1 MRIQYILIRLPTNKF
16 ASGIGVLLGNIVG
29 AIMRTVLTDEELVAW
44 GWRIPFLSGIVIGV
58 VALLIQMYGT
68 EFNPNEGFYSN
79 SESTV
84 DDEPVLQTAR
94 IEMQQSKH
102 PITESFRRENLAPLA
117 ASALV
122 PMLAGANYYVT
133 FVW

>member
-1 MRIQYILIRLPTNKF
+1 
-16 ASGIGVLLGNIVG
+16 
-29 AIMRTVLTDEELVAW
+29 MRTIMTDEELVAW

-58 VALLIQMYGT
+58 VALLIQFYGT
-68 EFNPNEGFYSN
+68 EFNPNDGFYN

-84 DDEPVLQTAR
+84 DDEPVLQSESNR
-94 IEMQQSKH
+94 IEIQRTKR
-102 PITESFRRENLAPLA
+102 PITESFRRENRAPLI

-122 PMLAGANYYVT
+122 PMLAGANYYVS